1 MSSIMM
7 SREESERVIGK
18 RLRKKKKEG
27 NDAPLREDQQ
37 PHQEQKKTKN
47 KREVIRKVGFS
58 VDRAV
63 QGAAAPLESN
73 NRCSRTLE
81 ENQNLFFWRCKVQS
95 HH

>member
-37 PHQEQKKTKN
+37 PHQEQKKKKS

-63 QGAAAPLESN
+63 QGAAVPLESN

>member
-1 MSSIMM
+1 MM
-7 SREESERVIGK
+7 SRDESERVIGK

-37 PHQEQKKTKN
+37 PHQEQKKKKKKN

-63 QGAAAPLESN
+63 QGAAAPLESK